1 MHQKLALIIKKY
13 RSQFNSVVPFVPGRD
28 KIVALDLSSSN
39 TALDKEVYQ
48 DTDGFTNYIQTTLE
62 QAGALYG
69 IGGYLE
75 KRNLYKRSALFETL
89 KQSKKTFDRIYIAAS
104 EPDEPV
110 IDESMQRSIHLG
122 IDIWGPAGTPVYAAL
137 GGSVHSFAFNEQ
149 FGDYGATII
158 LQHQLDGLY
167 FHTLY
172 GHLSKS
178 DLAIQ
183 ENGYIAVGETIGHFG
198 APEEN
203 GHWPPHLHFQIIVD
217 MELKEGDYPGVCHP
231 DDLPYYSKNCPDPD
245 LILDLNK
252 WANQQPNNQ

>member
-1 MHQKLALIIKKY
+1 MHEQLSLIIKKNQ
-13 RSQFNSVVPFVPGRD
+13 RLLHPVIPFVPGQG
-28 KIVALDLSSSN
+28 KIVSLDLSTSN
-39 TALDKEVYQ
+39 AVLTEGVYEDTERFTA
-48 DTDGFTNYIQTTLE
+48 YIQNKLDA
-62 QAGALYG
+62 AGALYG

-89 KQSKKTFDRIYIAAS
+89 KQSKKTFDRVYITAS

-110 IDESMQRSIHLG
+110 VDDAMQRSVHLG

-137 GGSVHSFAFNEQ
+137 GGSIHSFAFNNQ

-172 GHLSKS
+172 GHLSKA
-178 DLAIQ
+178 DLAIA
-183 ENGYIAVGETIGHFG
+183 ENGYIAIGEKIGHFG

-203 GHWPPHLHFQIIVD
+203 GHWPPHLHCQLILD
-217 MELKEGDYPGVCHP
+217 MELKQGDYPGVCHP
-231 DDLPYYSKNCPDPD
+231 DDIPYYSKNCPDPD
-245 LILDLNK
+245 LILGLNK
-252 WANQQPNNQ
+252 WAK